1 MIHVLLI
8 THGSMAEGMVSSVR
22 MLIGAQEDFDYVT
35 FAEDMGQDELKELL
49 DTKITGAS
57 AEKQY
62 LIMCDLK
69 GGTPFNV
76 ASRYSFKNDHISV
89 FYGVNLPILIET
101 LIGREGKDLAEIT
114 PYLQEAGPATL
125 GIGEI

>member
-1 MIHVLLI
+1 MIHILLI
-8 THGSMAEGMVSSVR
+8 THGSMAEGMVSSIR
-22 MLIGAQEDFDYVT
+22 MLTGEQENFNYVT

-49 DTKITGAS
+49 DAKITDVS

-62 LIMCDLK
+62 LIMCDIK

-76 ASRYSFKNDHISV
+76 ASRYSFKNDNVSV
-89 FYGVNLPILIET
+89 FYGVNLPVLVET

-114 PYLQEAGPATL
+114 QYLQEVSSTTL
-125 GIGEI
+125 GISEI

>member
-1 MIHVLLI
+1 MIHILLI
-8 THGSMAEGMVSSVR
+8 THGSMAEGMVSSIR
-22 MLIGAQEDFDYVT
+22 MLIGEQENFNYVT

-49 DTKITGAS
+49 DAKITDVS

-62 LIMCDLK
+62 LIMCDIK

-76 ASRYSFKNDHISV
+76 ASRYSFKNDNVSV
-89 FYGVNLPILIET
+89 FYGVNLPVLVET

-114 PYLQEAGPATL
+114 QYLQEVSSTTL
-125 GIGEI
+125 GISEI